1 MARHDLTSRSPHRR
15 RGIASLEFVLILP
28 VLLVL
33 LFGVIEYGWMLAK
46 QGELVNATRE
56 GARVGAR
63 TDSTPADIQD
73 TVDTRL
79 AQAGITGYTTNITPG
94 SERGDIVTVS
104 VSVPYSGGLE
114 LTGLSFIPVPG
125 QLSAEVSMNKEGP

>member
-1 MARHDLTSRSPHRR
+1 MAWNRLTSRTVHTR

-33 LFGVIEYGWMLAK
+33 LFGVIEYGWLLTK

-63 TDSTPADIQD
+63 TDATPADIQA
-73 TVDTRL
+73 TVDARL
-79 AQAGITGYTTNITPG
+79 AQASITGYTTNITPG
-94 SERGDIVTVS
+94 AERGDIVTVA
-104 VSVPYSGGLE
+104 VTVPYAGGLE

-125 QLSAEVSMNKEGP
+125 QLRAQVSMNKEGP